1 MKKFKRILGIGCLS
15 VLFGV
20 FLGVGSVNA
29 AEVTVNEISGNSG
42 ETAVAS
48 IAVSPDSGFGAGQ
61 FVASFDPT
69 KLEYSG
75 YSIGNALADHEK
87 SSGGLLDVNSNNAGE
102 GKIVFVY
109 ISTEDV
115 QEGGALLN
123 LNFKVKEAGATQVN
137 VEVPEFVNN
146 QGAPVSVTVAQV
158 AATAGENGI
167 SQPGKGTDSA
177 STDNSQ
183 SNNMTGTPASE
194 IKKGETVT
202 LLHYDEFKVLD
213 ATQPINW
220 TTSDTKLAEVDA
232 TGTVKATG
240 NGKVTVTATQGD
252 KTISYEMDIVGESER
267 SAVENTNTII
277 TAILITIIF
286 LVIIGLGV
294 LAFLKIRKNK
304 KSISN

>member
-1 MKKFKRILGIGCLS
+1 MKKLKNILAIGCLS
-15 VLFGV
+15 VLFGF
-20 FLGVGSVNA
+20 FLGVSSVSA
-29 AEVTVNEISGNSG
+29 AEISVNEISGNAG
-42 ETAVAS
+42 ESAVAS
-48 IAVSPDSGFGAGQ
+48 IAVTPDSGFGAGQ

-69 KLEYSG
+69 KLEYNG

-146 QGAPVSVTVAQV
+146 LGSPIGVTVAQV
-158 AATAGENGI
+158 AAITGENGI
-167 SQPGKGTDSA
+167 SQQGEDTGSA
-177 STDNSQ
+177 STDNSE

-194 IKKGETVT
+194 IKKGETVA

-213 ATQPINW
+213 ATQPITW
-220 TTSDTKLAEVDA
+220 ITSDSKIAEVDA
-232 TGTVKATG
+232 TGTIKATG

-252 KTISYEMDIVGESER
+252 KTISYEMDIVGESEK
-267 SAVENTNTII
+267 SAAENTNTII
-277 TAILITIIF
+277 TAILIIIIF